1 MRATTII
8 FEEDSGSPLETPQRI
23 IYPNKP
29 HASALHV
36 EEVDSITF
44 QSPEDTAKYHQLTVN
59 ESSETRQVIEEM
71 ESDNEAGSLS
81 AGKFSRGVSITSA
94 TTSDDEQSF
103 SRQSSRLGTEEPEI
117 GKRVE
122 TNGISAES
130 QQAASSVGLQKE
142 EAEQRDAEKGKK
154 VHFEEDLTEESKNA
168 RLMEKQQVEEG
179 DVEVDERCVK
189 VSKDSAT
196 PKSGKMLEKADA
208 MEGQAAEGKSVDSED
223 VQATN
228 AVKKALAKE
237 TAEAKTVEK
246 PTQPAVSADDGSE
259 TLKSKKLR
267 KESLEEAVQQ
277 KSEKPKQESINEQ
290 TKQALLKDEVV
301 EEDTEASKKPKESE
315 VKQPTRPEGST
326 LKAQVSHSLYY
337 HYFTTLAR
345 TISIPSKQDTNINTL
360 SDKSPELATHANNEL
375 YKHVTNACAAVSAQ
389 LTVLV

>member
-59 ESSETRQVIEEM
+59 ESSETRLVIEEM
-71 ESDNEAGSLS
+71 ESDNEAVSLS
-81 AGKFSRGVSITSA
+81 AGKFSRGVSITST

-122 TNGISAES
+122 TNGISAEP
-130 QQAASSVGLQKE
+130 QQAVSSVGFQKE

-154 VHFEEDLTEESKNA
+154 VHFEEDLTEETKNA
-168 RLMEKQQVEEG
+168 RLMEKQQVQEG

-208 MEGQAAEGKSVDSED
+208 MEGQAAEGKYTEED

-237 TAEAKTVEK
+237 TAEAKTAEK
-246 PTQPAVSADDGSE
+246 PTQPGLSADDGSE
-259 TLKSKKLR
+259 TRKSKKLR
-267 KESLEEAVQQ
+267 KESLEEAAQQ

-301 EEDTEASKKPKESE
+301 EEDTEAAKKPKESE
-315 VKQPTRPEGST
+315 AKQPTRPEGST
-326 LKAQVSHSLYY
+326 LKAQISHSLNY

-345 TISIPSKQDTNINTL
+345 TFSIPLKQHTNIDTL
-360 SDKSPELATHANNEL
+360 SDKSPELATHANYEL
-375 YKHVTNACAAVSAQ
+375 YKLVTNACAADSAQ
-389 LTVLV
+389 LIVLV